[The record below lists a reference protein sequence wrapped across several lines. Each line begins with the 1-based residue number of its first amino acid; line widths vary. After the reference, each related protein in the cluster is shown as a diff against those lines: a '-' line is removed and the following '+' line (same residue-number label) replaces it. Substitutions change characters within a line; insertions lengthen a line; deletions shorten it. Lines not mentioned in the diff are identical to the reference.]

1 MEADYIDTY
10 TTVLR
15 NTSRMTAKDLF
26 RMMFVYYPK
35 PVQYLLRFRD
45 WLVKPFG
52 LQGGDGFTDLIKEKD
67 EGKVTFGKSD
77 KHLEFQ
83 VLLQCDIPDAPTQC
97 QSIRITTVVKYHN
110 SLGKV
115 YFFSSF
121 SCFDLQMASETSGTK
136 LGERKHSYCKMRL

>member
-1 MEADYIDTY
+1 MEADYTDTY

-67 EGKVTFGKSD
+67 EGQVTFGKSD

-83 VLLQCDIPDAPTQC
+83 ALEPILSRNIIKLQ
-97 QSIRITTVVKYHN
+97 ITDNHIL
-110 SLGKV
+110 SKV
-115 YFFSSF
+115 
-121 SCFDLQMASETSGTK
+121 
-136 LGERKHSYCKMRL
+136 

>member
-1 MEADYIDTY
+1 MEADYTDTY

-15 NTSRMTAKDLF
+15 NTNRMTAKDLF

-77 KHLEFQ
+77 KHLEFH

-97 QSIRITTVVKYHN
+97 QSIRMTTVVKYHN
-110 SLGKV
+110 SLGRV
-115 YFFSSF
+115 YFFF
-121 SCFDLQMASETSGTK
+121 IRPFHALI
-136 LGERKHSYCKMRL
+136 CKWLLKRAARNWEKESTNIVK

>member
-1 MEADYIDTY
+1 MEADYTDTY

-35 PVQYLLRFRD
+35 PVQ
-45 WLVKPFG
+45 
-52 LQGGDGFTDLIKEKD
+52 GGDGFTDLIKEKD
-67 EGKVTFGKSD
+67 EGQVTFGKSD

-115 YFFSSF
+115 YFFF
-121 SCFDLQMASETSGTK
+121 IRPFHALI
-136 LGERKHSYCKMRL
+136 CKWLLKRAARNWEKESTNIVK

>member
-1 MEADYIDTY
+1 MEADYTDTY

-67 EGKVTFGKSD
+67 EGKVG
-77 KHLEFQ
+77 
-83 VLLQCDIPDAPTQC
+83 
-97 QSIRITTVVKYHN
+97 TV
-110 SLGKV
+110 
-115 YFFSSF
+115 
-121 SCFDLQMASETSGTK
+121 A
-136 LGERKHSYCKMRL
+136 

>member
-45 WLVKPFG
+45 WL
-52 LQGGDGFTDLIKEKD
+52 
-67 EGKVTFGKSD
+67 
-77 KHLEFQ
+77 
-83 VLLQCDIPDAPTQC
+83 
-97 QSIRITTVVKYHN
+97 
-110 SLGKV
+110 
-115 YFFSSF
+115 
-121 SCFDLQMASETSGTK
+121 
-136 LGERKHSYCKMRL
+136 

>member
-67 EGKVTFGKSD
+67 EGKVTFGKSY
-77 KHLEFQ
+77 KHLELFGFRKHLTLDFPT
-83 VLLQCDIPDAPTQC
+83 VKRSMIPDLP
-97 QSIRITTVVKYHN
+97 
-110 SLGKV
+110 SL
-115 YFFSSF
+115 F
-121 SCFDLQMASETSGTK
+121 T
-136 LGERKHSYCKMRL
+136 

>member
-52 LQGGDGFTDLIKEKD
+52 LQGGDGFTYLIKEK
-67 EGKVTFGKSD
+67 
-77 KHLEFQ
+77 
-83 VLLQCDIPDAPTQC
+83 
-97 QSIRITTVVKYHN
+97 Y
-110 SLGKV
+110 
-115 YFFSSF
+115 
-121 SCFDLQMASETSGTK
+121 
-136 LGERKHSYCKMRL
+136 

>member
-52 LQGGDGFTDLIKEKD
+52 LQGGDGFTDLIKEK
-67 EGKVTFGKSD
+67 G
-77 KHLEFQ
+77 H
-83 VLLQCDIPDAPTQC
+83 
-97 QSIRITTVVKYHN
+97 
-110 SLGKV
+110 
-115 YFFSSF
+115 
-121 SCFDLQMASETSGTK
+121 SCISPWQYNHVIQRS
-136 LGERKHSYCKMRL
+136 

>member
-1 MEADYIDTY
+1 MEADYTDTY

-67 EGKVTFGKSD
+67 EGLVTFGKSD

-97 QSIRITTVVKYHN
+97 QSIRITTVVKV
-110 SLGKV
+110 SQFV
-115 YFFSSF
+115 
-121 SCFDLQMASETSGTK
+121 
-136 LGERKHSYCKMRL
+136 R

>member
-1 MEADYIDTY
+1 MEADYTDTY

-67 EGKVTFGKSD
+67 EGQVTSESLISIWSFRYCCNVIYPMLRRSANPFG
-77 KHLEFQ
+77 
-83 VLLQCDIPDAPTQC
+83 
-97 QSIRITTVVKYHN
+97 
-110 SLGKV
+110 
-115 YFFSSF
+115 
-121 SCFDLQMASETSGTK
+121 
-136 LGERKHSYCKMRL
+136 